1 MHIRHIKNLW
11 LFKGLTYVL
20 SVTGACPRMILSGV
34 VNLNRL
40 LKKSMSSNIV
50 ILSAAKNLAFPVI

>member
-11 LFKGLTYVL
+11 LFKGLTYLL
-20 SVTGACPRMILSGV
+20 SVTGACPRVILAGV
-34 VNLNRL
+34 ENLDSL
-40 LKKSMSSNIV
+40 LKKSMNSNIV